1 MQLHQFEY
9 DPFQKQAIDAID
21 GAHSVFVSAPTGCGK
36 TAIAEY
42 AINQCLTK
50 NLRAVY
56 TAPIKAI
63 SNQKYR
69 DFSKSFPGQVGLLT
83 GDVAIEP
90 NAPVLIMTTEIYRNQ
105 LFESDKS
112 HLQTEWAI
120 FDEVHYLDDYER
132 GTVWEEALMF
142 TRPNTKI
149 LALSATVPNA
159 EDLAKW
165 IESVHQQ
172 KMIVVKESVRPV
184 ELEHR
189 YQCRNKVYTSLDQ
202 LKKQGFK
209 GLDIWKRQSQNF
221 HRRRRP
227 NFRHGSLNTLTAEP
241 NNTNDLIQ
249 HVIDEKE
256 LPCLYFAF
264 GRKRVEELAK
274 SHTHFELLNASECR
288 QNKIRFEEIQK
299 KLSLSDQDSNVSLM
313 KNLVSR
319 GIAYHHAGLL
329 PTLKETVEQLFTEKR
344 IKLIFTTETFAL
356 GINMP
361 ARTVI
366 FDELRKFYGFGFDD
380 LTTRDYYQMAG
391 RAGRRG
397 IDTVGYVYSRVNPHF
412 IAHHT
417 VQKIVTS
424 PNECVNSQFNASYAT
439 ILNLYRRYGMDL
451 LNIYPKTFHYW
462 QSNAKKQKRAV
473 GNIERKLIMLKKMKY
488 IDSNDITEK
497 GEFAM
502 WMYGYEMILSE
513 LWSQGHLEKLD
524 AIELGVLLTALVFE
538 PRKTDRPVTVP
549 KRFRHLAKLA
559 VETAIDIRTEELN
572 AHIAQQTRLPSF
584 NLSRAIEA
592 WMEGMPF
599 HELSKFT
606 DNEAGIIVRYFRM
619 TIQLL
624 RQLDHDSRSGKGLRK
639 VIHEAFVKINRDIVD
654 AEKLLRNDT
663 PDPEEETDSTE
674 ETEKA

>member
-1 MQLHQFEY
+1 
-9 DPFQKQAIDAID
+9 
-21 GAHSVFVSAPTGCGK
+21 
-36 TAIAEY
+36 
-42 AINQCLTK
+42 
-50 NLRAVY
+50 
-56 TAPIKAI
+56 
-63 SNQKYR
+63 
-69 DFSKSFPGQVGLLT
+69 
-83 GDVAIEP
+83 
-90 NAPVLIMTTEIYRNQ
+90 
-105 LFESDKS
+105 
-112 HLQTEWAI
+112 
-120 FDEVHYLDDYER
+120 
-132 GTVWEEALMF
+132 
-142 TRPNTKI
+142 
-149 LALSATVPNA
+149 
-159 EDLAKW
+159 
-165 IESVHQQ
+165 
-172 KMIVVKESVRPV
+172 
-184 ELEHR
+184 
-189 YQCRNKVYTSLDQ
+189 
-202 LKKQGFK
+202 
-209 GLDIWKRQSQNF
+209 

-227 NFRHGSLNTLTAEP
+227 NFRHGSLNALTAEP

-249 HVIDEKE
+249 HIIDEKE

-274 SHTHFELLNASECR
+274 SHTHFELLNTAECR

-299 KLSLSDQDSNVSLM
+299 KLSLSDQDSNVRLM
-313 KNLVSR
+313 KSLVSR

-462 QSNAKKQKRAV
+462 QSNPKKQKRAV

-513 LWSQGHLEKLD
+513 LWSHGYLEKLD
-524 AIELGVLLTALVFE
+524 
-538 PRKTDRPVTVP
+538 
-549 KRFRHLAKLA
+549 
-559 VETAIDIRTEELN
+559 
-572 AHIAQQTRLPSF
+572 
-584 NLSRAIEA
+584 
-592 WMEGMPF
+592 
-599 HELSKFT
+599 
-606 DNEAGIIVRYFRM
+606 
-619 TIQLL
+619 
-624 RQLDHDSRSGKGLRK
+624 
-639 VIHEAFVKINRDIVD
+639 
-654 AEKLLRNDT
+654 
-663 PDPEEETDSTE
+663 
-674 ETEKA
+674 